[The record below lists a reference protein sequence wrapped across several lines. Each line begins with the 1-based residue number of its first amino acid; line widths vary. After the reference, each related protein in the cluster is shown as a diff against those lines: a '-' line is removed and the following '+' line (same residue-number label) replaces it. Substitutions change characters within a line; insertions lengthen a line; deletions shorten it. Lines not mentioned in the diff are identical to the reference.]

1 MRRRQGLAITFCVMI
16 AAVAAAVPAPATAR
30 IDDTDKPV
38 ILLTGAEAGAP
49 ADCERVW
56 SAFVRRLRDIRL
68 TVEGEPATFGGKM
81 ITLTPYAADRGCDA
95 SLGLDA
101 DASLHDAAR
110 RLSDWLRDR
119 YGRDDEAVDVV
130 AQGTSG
136 VLVRYALGAAAGKRS
151 GQWPE
156 PLLLEDVV
164 TLGAPHAG
172 ALDLARACRRRACA
186 QLDPGTPGGA
196 EFLERL
202 GRPEFSSPEGED
214 GTDWSVIGSAGDE
227 LVSADSAVAMGADH
241 KTRYLSNELGHADLL
256 RDTSGEH
263 DASLAFSHGG
273 RPEAVSNKG
282 AHVVERVAWALALGT
297 QQTDPLACAA
307 QAGAF
312 APHPNPRIVITNTSP
327 TDFTVV
333 LKNHRDKSKYVPY
346 DDNCAV
352 AAFETLRKF
361 KPGKPLYNPKG
372 RQSGLRTYDR
382 RDPKR
387 GESGAI
393 DAAQTDLRWN
403 ARKVAETAL
412 YIKDTI
418 DSGLPIFAG
427 VNEAGKEQDKR
438 DCQPSSPGCNPNA
451 FINEGVTDHFLIV
464 SGYRAQR
471 IGSAW
476 RLTELYAI
484 DNAAGDAAGGGTEE
498 VRYPTFD
505 VTTTA
510 IRKPARTDHPVQAI
524 DYEYQ
529 LTQVRVYK
537 KDLKRVK
544 QLRAWWK

>member
-1 MRRRQGLAITFCVMI
+1 VRRRQGLAITFCAMI
-16 AAVAAAVPAPATAR
+16 AAAVAAAVPAPATAR

-68 TVEGEPATFGGKM
+68 TVEGEPATFGGKI
-81 ITLTPYAADRGCDA
+81 ITLTPYAADRGCGA

-136 VLVRYALGAAAGKRS
+136 VLVRYALGVAAGKPS

-172 ALDLARACRRRACA
+172 APDLARACRRRACA
-186 QLDPGTPGGA
+186 QLDPGTPTGA
-196 EFLERL
+196 EFLRRL
-202 GRPEFSSPEGED
+202 GSAEFSSPEGEE

-227 LVSADSAVAMGADH
+227 LVPADSAVAMGADH
-241 KTRYLSNELGHADLL
+241 KTRYLSNELGHADLV
-256 RDTSGEH
+256 RDTSGERN
-263 DASLAFSHGG
+263 ASLAFSHGG
-273 RPEAVSNKG
+273 SSETVSNKG
-282 AHVVERVAWALALGT
+282 AHVVERVAWALALGV

-312 APHPNPRIVITNTSP
+312 APHPNPRIVITNTAP

-333 LKNHRDKSKYVPY
+333 LKDHRASSKYVPY
-346 DDNCAV
+346 TTNCAV
-352 AAFETLRKF
+352 SAFQTLRKF
-361 KPGKPLYNPKG
+361 KPGTVLYNPKG

-393 DAAQTDLRWN
+393 DADQTDLRWN

-418 DSGLPIFAG
+418 DSGLPVYAG
-427 VNEAGKEQDKR
+427 VNEAGKDQETR
-438 DCQPSSPGCNPNA
+438 SCQPNKPGCNPKA
-451 FINEGVTDHFLIV
+451 FINDGVTDHFLIV
-464 SGYRAQR
+464 SGYRARR
-471 IGSAW
+471 IGGAW
-476 RLTELYAI
+476 RLIELYAI
-484 DNAAGDAAGGGTEE
+484 DNAAGGGT
-498 VRYPTFD
+498 VGRYPTFD
-505 VTTTA
+505 VTTSA
-510 IRKPARTDHPVQAI
+510 IRKPARTDHPVDAI

-537 KDLKRVK
+537 KDLKRAK
-544 QLRAWWK
+544 QLTAWWK